1 MIPKCCIIAK
11 PSPPKKPRAAHWER
25 PAGLEGSC
33 QCLEG
38 CRDGQA
44 EGLARLP
51 EHVACTIGLDR
62 FVVGVVAR
70 AARREHGARN
80 QLRRAATLLTPTDN
94 AVAVGRVAQGRPV
107 TRPARPARPPWQER
121 LL

>member
-1 MIPKCCIIAK
+1 MIPKCGMIAK
-11 PSPPKKPRAAHWER
+11 PCPSPKKPRAAHQER
-25 PAGLEGSC
+25 PAGLESSC
-33 QCLEG
+33 QWLEG

-51 EHVACTIGLDR
+51 EKIPCAVGLDR

-80 QLRRAATLLTPTDN
+80 QLCRAATLLAPTDN
-94 AVAVGRVAQGRPV
+94 VVAVGRFVQAKRV
-107 TRPARPARPPWQER
+107 VCVVNAER
-121 LL
+121 CIDD